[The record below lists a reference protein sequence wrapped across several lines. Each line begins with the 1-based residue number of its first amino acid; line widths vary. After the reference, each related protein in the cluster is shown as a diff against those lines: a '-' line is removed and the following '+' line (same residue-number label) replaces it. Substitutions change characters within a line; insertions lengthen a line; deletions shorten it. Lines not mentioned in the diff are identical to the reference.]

1 MRRYRPAQQEIEQY
15 YFEMF
20 RKVYQLPA
28 GTVLYRDKP
37 DMTIGGNKL
46 GIEITNFYLKDGS
59 SPSSEQKQYRRRIE
73 SVSKA
78 QKVYEQ
84 GTGKNFQLSFSFNT
98 HNPILDSAAL
108 VEKLVELARRVDGGT
123 TARSRNRSL
132 RIFRSWNLST
142 STLANWCTRLTTIPN
157 FRMVSL
163 TFLKATLFGQNTGTG
178 ARRTRCMRVS
188 TIRCHSLQ
196 HGM

>member
-1 MRRYRPAQQEIEQY
+1 MKRYRPTQREIEQY

-20 RKVYQLPA
+20 RKVYPLPA

-37 DMTIGGNKL
+37 DVTIGTNKL
-46 GIEITNFYLKDGS
+46 GIEVTNFYVKDGS
-59 SPSSEQKQYRRRIE
+59 SPSSEQMQYGRRIE

-84 GTGKNFQLSFSFNT
+84 GTGKNFQLSFSFNK

-108 VEKLVELARRVDGGT
+108 AKRLVELARRVDGGENG
-123 TARSRNRSL
+123 SIKKSV
-132 RIFRSWNLST
+132 FGD
-142 STLANWCTRLTTIPN
+142 LAMTPN

-163 TFLKATLFGQNTGTG
+163 TFRRATLLGQSTGTG
-178 ARRTRCMRVS
+178 ARRTRCVWVS

-196 HGM
+196 RGM